1 MDLISYLAHWDAAMV
16 TPLYPENY
24 SAYLSLNRSRFNRI
38 YKQFTPSAEFID
50 RAHQINQKTR
60 WTIITEP
67 WCGDAAQNV
76 PVLLRLIEQ
85 IPLANYSITLRDQS
99 ELIDQYLTNG
109 GRSIPKVIVSDEN
122 GQDLFTWGPRPAAA
136 QTLFKT
142 LKAEGTELTALQ
154 KSLHGWYAENAG
166 EAVQE
171 EIYQLILGLT

>member
-38 YKQFTPSAEFID
+38 YKQFTPSAEFIE

-76 PVLLRLIEQ
+76 PILLKLIET
-85 IPLANYSITLRDQS
+85 IPNAKVHIELRDQS
-99 ELIDQYLTNG
+99 ELIEQYLTNG

-136 QTLFKT
+136 QTLYQT
-142 LKAEGTELTALQ
+142 LKAKGTELTELH
-154 KSLHGWYAENAG
+154 KSLHVWYADNAG
-166 EAVQE
+166 KALQE
-171 EIYQLILGLT
+171 EIYKLIVGLD

>member
-1 MDLISYLAHWDAAMV
+1 MDLRTYLAHWDDAMV

-24 SAYLSLNRSRFNRI
+24 SAYLPLNRSRFNRI

-76 PVLLRLIEQ
+76 PILLKLIEVINGAEMQ
-85 IPLANYSITLRDQS
+85 LELRDQI

-136 QTLFKT
+136 QTLYKS
-142 LKAEGTELTALQ
+142 LKAEETELTELH
-154 KSLHGWYAENAG
+154 KSLHSWYADNAG
-166 EAVQE
+166 TALQE
-171 EIYQLILGLT
+171 EIYKLIFCLC

>member
-1 MDLISYLAHWDAAMV
+1 MDLISYLSHWDAAMV
-16 TPLYPENY
+16 APLYPENY
-24 SAYLSLNRSRFNRI
+24 SAYLPLNRSRFNRI
-38 YKQFTPSAEFID
+38 YKQFTPSALFIK
-50 RAHQINQKTR
+50 RALQIKQETK
-60 WTIITEP
+60 WIIITEP

-76 PVLLRLIEQ
+76 PILLKLIET
-85 IPLANYSITLRDQS
+85 IPNAKVHIELRDQS
-99 ELIDQYLTNG
+99 ELIEQYLTNG
-109 GRSIPKVIVSDEN
+109 GRSIPKLIIKDKN
-122 GQDLFTWGPRPAAA
+122 GHDLLMWGPRPAAA